1 MNPPKYIIWLL
12 DHLLKEIYADEIIGD
27 LYEWCDLR
35 SPNSTYKQMH
45 FYALKVLF
53 GSFRL
58 RKLKSTQ
65 NILKGLTNST
75 MANNQ
80 LRMSVK
86 ALLNN
91 KLFTAINLIGLTI
104 SFTAFIFIYSYISY
118 EKSYDQ
124 FHSKKENIY
133 RVIKN
138 YKESGEMVRSTPSPL
153 ANAFLQQFDG
163 SIQFARFGQDPVVSS
178 IGKNNYYEENFYW
191 GDSSI
196 FTTFTIPFKY
206 GDPENVLKGPNS
218 VVISAS
224 TAKKYFG
231 DINPVGQTLQI
242 KVYDGN
248 ADYGLKID
256 GVFEDLPA
264 NSDLPFELV
273 GSIQN
278 AFDLYK
284 QFNNHWGFNWL
295 HTYAVIQESDL
306 SRIQAGIPLIIEEA
320 LGPDNIS
327 KISFYFQPLKEVH
340 LYSNEISG
348 SRTTGN
354 IDYVITLSFIAI
366 AIIIIAAFNY
376 LNMMASTVNKRRKYV
391 AINKILG
398 AGKRELFSQF
408 ILESLLAVSIAFGVG
423 IVLTFVLWPFYQSL
437 IAKPIPID
445 TIYQLSSIGIYLL
458 IILSTCLIA
467 SLQPAFILSK
477 IKGNTSAIRNN
488 IRQKLKFQR
497 ILVATQFAIA
507 VFLICGTFTIYKQV
521 QFAVSESLGFD
532 SDQLVSIKVEDRSL
546 QSKITDIKNEL
557 LSIPGVQMATLSGE
571 SLPSE
576 MNNTDL
582 MYWNEDSKNHPVAIH
597 EVSADHNFFDLLDI
611 RFLTGR
617 SYLANNLY
625 QENSEVVINEAAKD
639 LLGIN
644 FEINQEIFIGQVPHK
659 VVGVVENY
667 HYNSFKSKIEPVVY
681 FQTKAGSRLSYDN
694 IIVRVAGSDIS
705 QTLGGM
711 EKVWK
716 SFAPDEFF
724 TFYFVDQT
732 FDNLYTSDQKF
743 LSQFSVFAGL
753 GILITCLGLLGMIL
767 FMADQRA
774 KEISMR
780 KVLGSTRYGILQL
793 IFKQFA
799 LYIGFGLLIGL
810 PSAIYFSK
818 IWKEQFVYQ
827 IPFNILDAIVPSI
840 VVILI
845 SILTIG
851 RSALKI
857 SSTNPIKYLRNE

>member
-12 DHLLKEIYADEIIGD
+12 DHLLKDIYADEIIGD
-27 LYEWCDLR
+27 LYEWCDL
-35 SPNSTYKQMH
+35 NSQTNARLQIH
-45 FYALKVLF
+45 IYALKVLS
-53 GSFRL
+53 GSIKL

-75 MANNQ
+75 MAHNQ

-91 KLFTAINLIGLTI
+91 KLFTVINLIGLTV
-104 SFTAFIFIYSYISY
+104 SFAAFIFIYSYIRY
-118 EKSYDQ
+118 EKSYDGY
-124 FHSKKENIY
+124 HVNKNNIY
-133 RVIKN
+133 RIIKN
-138 YKESGEMVRSTPSPL
+138 YKESGDLVRSTPSPL
-153 ANAFLQQFDG
+153 AQAFLRHFDG
-163 SIQFARFGQDPVVSS
+163 SIQFARFGQDPVIAS
-178 IGKNNYYEENFYW
+178 IEDNKYYEENFYW

-206 GDPENVLKGPNS
+206 GDPNNVLKDPNS
-218 VVISAS
+218 VVISAKV
-224 TAKKYFG
+224 AKKYFG
-231 DINPVGQTLQI
+231 DINPVGQTLQV

-248 ADYGLKID
+248 VDYGLRID
-256 GVFEDLPA
+256 GVFEDLPP

-284 QFNNHWGFNWL
+284 QFNSHWGFNWL
-295 HTYAVIQESDL
+295 HTYAIIQESDMP
-306 SRIQAGIPLIIEEA
+306 RIKAGIPQIIEDA
-320 LGPDNIS
+320 MGPDNVN
-327 KISFYFQPLKEVH
+327 KISFYFQPLEEVH
-340 LYSNEISG
+340 LYSSDISG
-348 SRTTGN
+348 SKTSGN
-354 IDYVITLSFIAI
+354 INYIITLSLIAI
-366 AIIIIAAFNY
+366 AIVVIAAFNY

-398 AGKRELFSQF
+398 AGKRVLFSQF
-408 ILESLLAVSIAFGVG
+408 ILESLLSVTISFIVG
-423 IVLTFVLWPFYQSL
+423 LVLTLVLWPFYQSL
-437 IAKPIPID
+437 IAKPIPLS
-445 TIYQLSSIGIYLL
+445 TIYQLSSIGVF
-458 IILSTCLIA
+458 ILVILATCLIA
-467 SLQPAFILSK
+467 SLQPAIILSK

-497 ILVATQFAIA
+497 ILVATQFAVA

-532 SDQLVSIKVEDRSL
+532 SNQLVSIKVEDRHL
-546 QSKITDIKNEL
+546 QTQIEEIKNEL
-557 LSIPGVQMATLSGE
+557 LGIPGVQMAALSGE

-582 MYWNEDSKNHPVAIH
+582 LYWDDESKSNPVAIH

-611 RFLTGR
+611 QFLTGR
-617 SYLANNLY
+617 PYLANNSY

-639 LLGIN
+639 LLGSA
-644 FEINQEIFIGQVPHK
+644 FTLNQEVFIGRVPHK

-667 HYNSFKSKIEPVVY
+667 HYSSFKSKIEPVVY

-694 IIVRVAGSDIS
+694 IIVRITGSDVSPI
-705 QTLGGM
+705 LAAM
-711 EKVWK
+711 EKTWNG
-716 SFAPDEFF
+716 FAQDEFF
-724 TFYFVDQT
+724 TFHFVDQT
-732 FDNLYTSDQKF
+732 YDNLYNSDQKF
-743 LSQFSVFAGL
+743 LTQFSLFAGL

-780 KVLGSTRYGILQL
+780 KVLGSSRFGILQL
-793 IFKQFA
+793 ILKQFA
-799 LYIGFGLLIGL
+799 LYIGFGLIIGL

-818 IWKEQFVYQ
+818 LWKEQFVYQ
-827 IPFNILDAIVPSI
+827 TSFNFLDAIIPS
-840 VVILI
+840 VVVVLI

-857 SSTNPIKYLRNE
+857 SNTNPIKYLRNE